1 MDDSNVDYGK
11 HLTELEKD
19 LDAEIHFSTK
29 TEINT
34 LLETVS
40 NKTGDEIVEY
50 VRREC
55 KCRNESP
62 PARNVKDY
70 ANNVLN
76 APFEQ
81 IPRY

>member
-1 MDDSNVDYGK
+1 M

-19 LDAEIHFSTK
+19 LDAEIHFSTR

-40 NKTGDEIVEY
+40 NETGDGIVEY

-55 KCRNESP
+55 KCRNDFP
-62 PARNVKDY
+62 PARDVKDY

-76 APFEQ
+76 VPSEQ